1 MLIRVTVSHQ
11 FENRYTVSIQEI
23 IEDFETLPLEDQ
35 DLLLELIHK
44 RRIEKKRT
52 EIARNATQTL
62 TAIET
67 GQAKRGTLSDLRADL
82 LEEE

>member
-1 MLIRVTVSHQ
+1 M
-11 FENRYTVSIQEI
+11 
-23 IEDFETLPLEDQ
+23 EDFETLPTEDR

-44 RRIEKKRT
+44 RRIERKRT
-52 EIARNATQTL
+52 EIARNAAQTL

-67 GQAKRGTLSDLRADL
+67 GKAKRGTLADLRADL

>member
-1 MLIRVTVSHQ
+1 MSD
-11 FENRYTVSIQEI
+11 TVSIRTV
-23 IEDFETLPLEDQ
+23 IEDFETLPTEDQ

-52 EIARNATQTL
+52 EIARNARQTL

-67 GQAKRGTLSDLRADL
+67 GQAKQGTLADLRADL

>member
-1 MLIRVTVSHQ
+1 MS
-11 FENRYTVSIQEI
+11 NTVSIRTV
-23 IEDFETLPLEDQ
+23 IEDFETLSTEDQ

-44 RRIEKKRT
+44 RRIERRRT

-62 TAIET
+62 RSIET
-67 GQAKRGTLSDLRADL
+67 GQAKQGTLADLRADL

>member
-1 MLIRVTVSHQ
+1 MSD
-11 FENRYTVSIQEI
+11 TVSIQQV
-23 IEDFETLPLEDQ
+23 IEDFETLPTEDQ

-44 RRIEKKRT
+44 RRVEKKRT

-67 GQAKRGTLSDLRADL
+67 GQAKRGTLADLRADL

>member
-1 MLIRVTVSHQ
+1 MSD
-11 FENRYTVSIQEI
+11 TVSIQQV
-23 IEDFETLPLEDQ
+23 IEDFETLPTEDQ

-44 RRIEKKRT
+44 RRIERKRT
-52 EIARNATQTL
+52 EIARNAAQTL

-67 GQAKRGTLSDLRADL
+67 GKAKRGTLADLRADL

>member
-1 MLIRVTVSHQ
+1 MSDA
-11 FENRYTVSIQEI
+11 VSIQQV
-23 IEDFETLPLEDQ
+23 IEDFETLPTEDQ
-35 DLLLELIHK
+35 DFLLELIHK

-67 GQAKRGTLSDLRADL
+67 GKAKRGTLADLRADL

>member
-1 MLIRVTVSHQ
+1 MS
-11 FENRYTVSIQEI
+11 NTVSIQKV
-23 IEDFETLPLEDQ
+23 IEDFETLPTEDQ

-67 GQAKRGTLSDLRADL
+67 G
-82 LEEE
+82 

>member
-1 MLIRVTVSHQ
+1 MS
-11 FENRYTVSIQEI
+11 NTVSIQQV
-23 IEDFETLPLEDQ
+23 IEDFETLPTEDQ
-35 DLLLELIHK
+35 DLLLELIYK

-52 EIARNATQTL
+52 EIARNATKTL

-67 GQAKRGTLSDLRADL
+67 GKAKRGTLADLRADL

>member
-1 MLIRVTVSHQ
+1 MS
-11 FENRYTVSIQEI
+11 NAVSIQKV
-23 IEDFETLPLEDQ
+23 IEDFETLPIEDQ

-52 EIARNATQTL
+52 EIARNAAKTL
-62 TAIET
+62 TAIKT
-67 GQAKRGTLSDLRADL
+67 GQAKRGTLDDLRADL

>member
-1 MLIRVTVSHQ
+1 MSD
-11 FENRYTVSIQEI
+11 TVSIQQV
-23 IEDFETLPLEDQ
+23 IEEFETLPLEDQ

-62 TAIET
+62 TAIEK
-67 GQAKRGTLSDLRADL
+67 GQAKRGTLADLRADL

>member
-1 MLIRVTVSHQ
+1 MS
-11 FENRYTVSIQEI
+11 NTVSIQQV
-23 IEDFETLPLEDQ
+23 IEDFETLPTEDQ

-62 TAIET
+62 RSIET
-67 GQAKRGTLSDLRADL
+67 GQAKQGTLADLRADL
-82 LEEE
+82 LLEE

>member
-1 MLIRVTVSHQ
+1 MSD
-11 FENRYTVSIQEI
+11 TVSIQHV

-44 RRIEKKRT
+44 RRIEKKRI

-62 TAIET
+62 TSIET
-67 GQAKRGTLSDLRADL
+67 GQAKQGTLADLRADL
-82 LEEE
+82 LKEE

>member
-1 MLIRVTVSHQ
+1 MSD
-11 FENRYTVSIQEI
+11 TVSIQQV

-35 DLLLELIHK
+35 DLFLELIHK

-62 TAIET
+62 TAIEK
-67 GQAKRGTLSDLRADL
+67 GQAKRGTLADLRADL

>member
-1 MLIRVTVSHQ
+1 MSDTI
-11 FENRYTVSIQEI
+11 SIQQV
-23 IEDFETLPLEDQ
+23 IEDFETLSTEDQ

-44 RRIEKKRT
+44 RRIERRRT

-62 TAIET
+62 RSIET
-67 GQAKRGTLSDLRADL
+67 GQAKQGTLADLRADL

>member
-1 MLIRVTVSHQ
+1 MSD
-11 FENRYTVSIQEI
+11 TVSIQQV
-23 IEDFETLPLEDQ
+23 IEDFETLPTEDQ

-62 TAIET
+62 RSIET
-67 GQAKRGTLSDLRADL
+67 GQVKQGTLADLRADL

>member
-1 MLIRVTVSHQ
+1 MSDTI
-11 FENRYTVSIQEI
+11 SIQQV
-23 IEDFETLPLEDQ
+23 IENFETLPLEDQ

-62 TAIET
+62 TAIEK
-67 GQAKRGTLSDLRADL
+67 GQAKRGTLADLRADL

>member
-1 MLIRVTVSHQ
+1 MS
-11 FENRYTVSIQEI
+11 NTVSIQEI